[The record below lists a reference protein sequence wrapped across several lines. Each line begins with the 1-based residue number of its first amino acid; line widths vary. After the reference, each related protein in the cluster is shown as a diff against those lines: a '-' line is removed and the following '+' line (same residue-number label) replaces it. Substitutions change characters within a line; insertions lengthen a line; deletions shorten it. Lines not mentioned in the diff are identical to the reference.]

1 MVKGAAKAAEAPAA
15 AAPLPQMGTG
25 LNVSGNPVD
34 NVENIHH
41 VSHSSSREKEAD
53 QQGLAGFN
61 PFQGMGMNNLND
73 PNAVRPPLFSKAKL
87 MVDDWYDG

>member
-1 MVKGAAKAAEAPAA
+1 MVKGAAKPAEAPAA

-41 VSHSSSREKEAD
+41 VSLHTPVKEEAD
-53 QQGLAGFN
+53 KAGSCWLQSI
-61 PFQGMGMNNLND
+61 PG
-73 PNAVRPPLFSKAKL
+73 
-87 MVDDWYDG
+87 DGNEQLE

>member
-41 VSHSSSREKEAD
+41 VSHSSSRENEAD
-53 QQGLAGFN
+53 Q
-61 PFQGMGMNNLND
+61 
-73 PNAVRPPLFSKAKL
+73 
-87 MVDDWYDG
+87 

>member
-1 MVKGAAKAAEAPAA
+1 VLKDDDSISSYKISVSFLKLGVLFKLMMQTGHTIHMVKGAAKAAEAPAA

-41 VSHSSSREKEAD
+41 VSPFSPHEDEAD
-53 QQGLAGFN
+53 
-61 PFQGMGMNNLND
+61 
-73 PNAVRPPLFSKAKL
+73 K
-87 MVDDWYDG
+87 

>member
-41 VSHSSSREKEAD
+41 VSVVTTIMDEAD
-53 QQGLAGFN
+53 KAGFGWFQ
-61 PFQGMGMNNLND
+61 PFPGNGNEQLE
-73 PNAVRPPLFSKAKL
+73 
-87 MVDDWYDG
+87 